1 MQQMKST
8 FFGWEALATLVSRPW
23 KKKYKQCIDKDIF
36 NVENRQV
43 WHLLY
48 VDRKETATDENEQE
62 HREASLQVQQWERCK
77 DIRLTVTGRDSQR
90 GRQGGRGGS
99 SNVLVA
105 ETEEEGYFYILLLEM
120 WISWGLLEGDM
131 TLTIKIK
138 NIYAS

>member
-36 NVENRQV
+36 NVKNRQV

-48 VDRKETATDENEQE
+48 VDWKETATEENEQE

-77 DIRLTVTGRDSQR
+77 GQWLVQIARE
-90 GRQGGRGGS
+90 GGG
-99 SNVLVA
+99 
-105 ETEEEGYFYILLLEM
+105 EEEEGAVMF
-120 WISWGLLEGDM
+120 
-131 TLTIKIK
+131 
-138 NIYAS
+138 